1 MSLLPSTAVSKLQP
15 HLQALITHAPM
26 ALDPSRYVWLDAE
39 TSDAQSLVWD
49 FKITSNGEHSGLAPT
64 LHISG
69 RIKFRS
75 DDDSEAQAE
84 FAKYERLVGMKR
96 CLDLLD
102 SNAAEEVIQGRNIY
116 RAFSE
121 VVQCSEIFK
130 CVRKIVGKDNE
141 SAGRVVKK
149 AKATGE
155 GWMDVGLSDSF
166 CQIAGVFVN
175 CMTDV
180 PETDVWIH
188 DKIDQWIRSPKIRAD
203 NGWPEFLNVF
213 CCHHRPSEQ
222 YYISDVFIFDPRN
235 GALLE
240 VILGIHFRRIPKDTM
255 RKALLKIT
263 PGAKDPLPAVVSAPT
278 NKQIPVIVEASKTAK
293 PFESPSTKP
302 MKRTSKPDIAP
313 KVRSLVSTLSGLEP
327 EEIKDNS
334 ELGDIGIDS
343 LMGMEVAREIEIAFK
358 CSLDQSDLLDLT
370 DFSSLINCIRKA
382 LGDDALETTDESDEA
397 DNEVVEDETS
407 VTNGITSHVNEVA
420 EEETPAINGVTPYV
434 NGVSHDVDLPA
445 AAILESF
452 KAVKQATD
460 QFIVKYKLAGY
471 VDHVLPKLNELSVI
485 HILDAFDELGC
496 SIRNAKSG
504 ETVKRIE
511 YPPRHEQ
518 FVQFLY
524 DFLEETARLV
534 NIDGSQITRTAIS
547 CPVRSSKVV
556 LDELLRVAPEHT
568 YDYKLTYLTGVKLAD
583 CLTGKV
589 DALQLIF
596 GTPEGRETASGMYS
610 KSPINVAWIK
620 QIEDFLRQLFSK
632 MEMQDGG
639 KIKVLEMGSG
649 TGGTTSAIVSLLASL
664 GLPVEYT
671 VTDLSSSLVANA
683 RKRFKEHSF
692 MKYKVLDIEKT
703 PSPELLHSQH
713 IVIATNC
720 VHATHRLV
728 NSTKNIHDILRS
740 DGMLMMLEM
749 TETLPWID
757 LIFGLLEG
765 WWLFDDGRRHALVPP
780 SVWEDTL
787 QQVGFG
793 HIDWTEGR
801 LPEAN
806 VQRVII
812 ALASNSKYDRAT
824 PSLSPRPSAETDVAA
839 RQAVIDAY
847 IEKHIR
853 AFSISPLSQK
863 IDHSYTSDSFCVLV
877 TGATGSLGS
886 HLVAHLSSLSDVQ
899 TVICLNRHSR
909 KDPTVRQRE
918 AFESKGILLN
928 SESLSKIRVLGT
940 DTAKPRLGLP
950 DSHYADLLHSV
961 THIVHNAWM
970 MSVTR
975 PIKGFESQFKTMA
988 NLIELASEVSSIRSE
1003 GFRVGFQFISSTAT
1017 VGCYTLRSGQTRIP
1031 EEPVT
1036 ARSLFPSGYAEAKLV
1051 CERMLDETLH
1061 KHPNRFR
1068 PMVARIGQIAG
1079 SQASGHC
1086 NPAENIPF
1094 LIKSSQTLRK
1104 LPDLEGV
1111 RTLFVFS
1118 DDL

>member
-1 MSLLPSTAVSKLQP
+1 
-15 HLQALITHAPM
+15 M

-49 FKITSNGEHSGLAPT
+49 FKITSNGEQSGTTPT

-69 RIKFRS
+69 RVIFRS
-75 DDDSEAQAE
+75 DDDSEVQVE
-84 FAKYERLVGMKR
+84 FAKFERLIGVKR
-96 CLDLLD
+96 CLDLLN
-102 SNAAEEVIQGRNIY
+102 SNAADEVIQGRNIY
-116 RAFSE
+116 RAFSD
-121 VVQCSEIFK
+121 VVQYSETFK
-130 CVRKIVGKDNE
+130 CVQKIVGKDSE

-149 AKATGE
+149 AKESKE
-155 GWMDVGLSDSF
+155 GWMDIGLSDSF

-175 CMTDV
+175 CMTDIS
-180 PETDVWIH
+180 ETDVWIH

-203 NGWPEFLNVF
+203 IGWPEALNVF

-240 VILGIHFRRIPKDTM
+240 VILGIHFRRIPKDAM
-255 RKALLKIT
+255 RRALLKIT
-263 PGAKDPLPAVVSAPT
+263 PGAKTPLPAVVSAPA
-278 NKQIPVIVEASKTAK
+278 KKGIPVIAEVSKTAK
-293 PFESPSTKP
+293 PSEPPSTKP
-302 MKRTSKPDIAP
+302 MKRTSQPDIAP
-313 KVRSLVSTLSGLEP
+313 KVRSLVSTLSGIEP
-327 EEIKDNS
+327 DEIKDNS

-370 DFSSLINCIRKA
+370 DFASLIDCIRKA
-382 LGDDALETTDESDEA
+382 LGHDALGTNDESGEV
-397 DNEVVEDETS
+397 DNEVVEDESAVINGVTS
-407 VTNGITSHVNEVA
+407 YINEVV
-420 EEETPAINGVTPYV
+420 EDETPATPYV
-434 NGVSHDVDLPA
+434 NGFSHDINLPA

-452 KAVKQATD
+452 KSVKQTTD

-471 VDHVLPKLNELSVI
+471 VDHVLPKLNELCAI

-504 ETVKRIE
+504 EIVKRIE

-524 DFLEETARLV
+524 NFLEETARLV
-534 NIDGSQITRTAIS
+534 DIDGLKITRTVIS
-547 CPVRSSKVV
+547 CPVRSAKTV
-556 LDELLRVAPEHT
+556 LDELLRVAPDHI
-568 YDYKLTYLTGVKLAD
+568 YDHKLAYLTGIKLAD

-596 GTPEGRETASGMYS
+596 RTPEGREIASGMYS

-620 QIEDFLRQLFSK
+620 QIEEFLKQLFST
-632 MEMQDGG
+632 MEMQDGDTVQ
-639 KIKVLEMGSG
+639 VLEMGSG
-649 TGGTTSAIVSLLASL
+649 TGRTTSAIVSLLASL
-664 GLPVEYT
+664 NLPVEYT

-683 RKRFKEHSF
+683 RKRFMEYSF
-692 MKYKVLDIEKT
+692 MRCKVLDIEKP
-703 PSPELLHSQH
+703 PSSELRHSQH

-728 NSTKNIHDILRS
+728 NSAKNIHDILRP

-757 LIFGLLEG
+757 LIFGLVEG

-787 QQVGFG
+787 QQIGFG
-793 HIDWTEGR
+793 HVDWTDGR

-812 ALASNSKYDRAT
+812 ALASDFKYDRAAL
-824 PSLSPRPSAETDVAA
+824 SLSPRLSAETDVAA
-839 RQAVIDAY
+839 RQEVIDAY

-853 AFSISPLSQK
+853 TISISPASHNF
-863 IDHSYTSDSFCVLV
+863 DHSYTSDSFCVLV

-886 HLVAHLSSLSDVQ
+886 HLVAHLSSLSNVQ

-909 KDPTVRQRE
+909 KDPTLRQRE
-918 AFESKGILLN
+918 AFESKGIHLN

-940 DTAKPRLGLP
+940 DTARPKLGLP
-950 DSHYADLLHSV
+950 DSDYGTLLHSV
-961 THIVHNAWM
+961 THVIHNAWL

-988 NLIELASEVSSIRSE
+988 NLIELTSEISSTRSKD
-1003 GFRVGFQFISSTAT
+1003 FQIGFQFISSIAT
-1017 VGCYTLRSGQTRIP
+1017 VGCYTLRNGRTRIP

-1036 ARSLFPSGYAEAKLV
+1036 VQSLFPSGYAEAKLV
-1051 CERMLDETLH
+1051 CERMLDETLR
-1061 KHPNRFR
+1061 KYPDRFR
-1068 PMVARIGQIAG
+1068 PMIARIGQIGG
-1079 SQASGHC
+1079 SQTSGHW

-1111 RTLFVFS
+1111 RT
-1118 DDL
+1118 